1 MCFVDSLKS
10 NMEEMKTFYV
20 PGDIVT
26 LRHDLIENKPV
37 MYVVEKVTK
46 SFVNK
51 DSDERENVFVGI
63 KTRWFD
69 KNQVMHEAIFST
81 KDLIHV

>member
-1 MCFVDSLKS
+1 
-10 NMEEMKTFYV
+10 MEEMKTFYV

-26 LRHDLIENKPV
+26 LRHDLIENKPI

-63 KTRWFD
+63 KTR
-69 KNQVMHEAIFST
+69 
-81 KDLIHV
+81 